1 MKMVSVLEVCKL
13 NDQTVKEFKGTK
25 EYVATGGIE
34 KDKIVSFTKV
44 NFEDKPSRA
53 NREVEIGDIL
63 LAKMKDTDKVLL
75 INEDN
80 ENYIYSTGFF
90 TIKPDTNIVNTE
102 YIYHV
107 LKSDYFQGEK
117 NKLAKGATQKALN
130 NAGLKKIKIPV
141 PSKTKQEKIVNAL
154 KNVESTLS
162 KRQQHE
168 ALSVLK
174 QSVYLYMFGNP
185 VTNKKGWET
194 KKLKDL
200 GLLARGKSKHRPRNA
215 PELLNGPYPLIQTG
229 DIPKENLY
237 IKSYNQT
244 YSEFGLKQSKLWP
257 KDTLCITI
265 AANIAH
271 TGILTFDACFP
282 DSIVGFTPKEGI
294 SNIFISLWF
303 SFLQSNIERNA
314 PQSAQKNINLTILGD
329 LDVIV
334 PPSSLQSEFERRV
347 KSIERQMNKLHE
359 SKSQLRSLYDTIL
372 HKAFNGE
379 LFKEDIKVSN

>member
-117 NKLAKGATQKALN
+117 
-130 NAGLKKIKIPV
+130 
-141 PSKTKQEKIVNAL
+141 
-154 KNVESTLS
+154 
-162 KRQQHE
+162 
-168 ALSVLK
+168 
-174 QSVYLYMFGNP
+174 
-185 VTNKKGWET
+185 TN
-194 KKLKDL
+194 
-200 GLLARGKSKHRPRNA
+200 
-215 PELLNGPYPLIQTG
+215 
-229 DIPKENLY
+229 
-237 IKSYNQT
+237 
-244 YSEFGLKQSKLWP
+244 
-257 KDTLCITI
+257 
-265 AANIAH
+265 
-271 TGILTFDACFP
+271 
-282 DSIVGFTPKEGI
+282 
-294 SNIFISLWF
+294 
-303 SFLQSNIERNA
+303 
-314 PQSAQKNINLTILGD
+314 
-329 LDVIV
+329 
-334 PPSSLQSEFERRV
+334 
-347 KSIERQMNKLHE
+347 
-359 SKSQLRSLYDTIL
+359 
-372 HKAFNGE
+372 
-379 LFKEDIKVSN
+379 